1 MLGASGAKY
10 FPSWMELAVTAA
22 MVAAGFA
29 GFAFAVKHLN
39 VFGHG
44 KSQLHAVADA
54 SAPRARATTL
64 SGPGLA
70 TLWGLMAI
78 GTILMVV
85 AGRSSPAM
93 AGRPQPPPAP
103 AVSLADSNLSLPEVF
118 EFPVGDGSPGQVSFN
133 HETHVPRIEASARA
147 CAICHD
153 TSFSIRR
160 RGQALAGAVS
170 MGRMKKGEL
179 CGACHDGAKAFAVDD
194 CTSCHQ

>member
-1 MLGASGAKY
+1 
-10 FPSWMELAVTAA
+10 MELAITAA

-44 KSQLHAVADA
+44 RAQPHVLAVVPE
-54 SAPRARATTL
+54 PRPRTTSL

-78 GTILMVV
+78 GAILMVV

-93 AGRPQPPPAP
+93 ASRPQPVSTPAIG
-103 AVSLADSNLSLPEVF
+103 LADSNLSLPEAF

-147 CAICHD
+147 CATCHE
-153 TSFSIRR
+153 TSFSLRR
-160 RGQALAGAVS
+160 RGQALAGPVT
-170 MGRMKKGEL
+170 MERMKKGEL
-179 CGACHDGAKAFAVDD
+179 CGACHNGAKAFAVDD

>member
-1 MLGASGAKY
+1 
-10 FPSWMELAVTAA
+10 

-44 KSQLHAVADA
+44 KARLPAVENVPG
-54 SAPRARATTL
+54 PRLRATTL
-64 SGPGLA
+64 SGSGLA

-93 AGRPQPPPAP
+93 AGRPQPTPAP
-103 AVSLADSNLSLPEVF
+103 VLGLADANLSLPDIF
-118 EFPVGDGSPGQVSFN
+118 EFPVGDGSPGHVSFN
-133 HETHVPRIEASARA
+133 HETHVPRMEASARV
-147 CAICHD
+147 CATCHE
-153 TSFSIRR
+153 TSFSLRR
-160 RGQALAGAVS
+160 RGQALAGPVTMA
-170 MGRMKKGEL
+170 RMKKGEL
-179 CGACHDGAKAFAVDD
+179 CGACHNGAKAFAVDD